1 MVPMKG
7 PSGYSLTELM
17 VVVAI
22 LGLIGVVSITGAL
35 EQWRSEQSSAVAN
48 ELSGWLAS
56 VHRAALR
63 GKRCA
68 VTIGPATS
76 PDPLSGREVA
86 ATAREVD
93 ETDPIDNGC
102 LAHSPLVIHSVS
114 AATRFTL
121 TPRNTTFSFTP
132 RGTVADASVSPLE
145 FRIAVN
151 TGGAV
156 HCVRLIGLLGLVKI
170 GHVAGSSCQYPS

>member
-1 MVPMKG
+1 MKG
-7 PSGYSLTELM
+7 PSGFSLTELM

-22 LGLIGVVSITGAL
+22 LGLIGIVSITGAQ

-48 ELSGWLAS
+48 ELSGWLGS

-63 GKRCA
+63 GKRCQI
-68 VTIGPATS
+68 TIAPATS
-76 PDPLSGREVA
+76 PDPLTGNAVA

-93 ETDPIDNGC
+93 DTDPIDNGC
-102 LAHSPLVIHSVS
+102 LAHSPLVVHSVS
-114 AATRFTL
+114 SATSFTL
-121 TPRNTTFSFTP
+121 TPRNATFSFTP

-145 FRIAVN
+145 FRIAVT
-151 TGGAV
+151 TGGAI

-170 GHVAGSSCQYPS
+170 GHVVAGSCQYPS